1 MFRRAL
7 TPEELKELKEEQLRY
22 EFERKKKKDKEI
34 QQLQHQAVFHP
45 KPVKKVLYNPGGM
58 MGLFLNSMK
67 LKKK

>member
-1 MFRRAL
+1 MFGRAL